1 MFIAIECTSYTY
13 ALSTCIWDHPQSFFF
28 PILYEWGKLPMQL
41 KLWLLC
47 HSCSFSKWWTARLIK
62 ILAVTA
68 IKKYNFIN
76 KSPSQEKGEKADGL
90 QIRKVISISILVHAG
105 SSDLCNKSRTLK
117 TSTRKRIVLEVQMCW
132 LFRIKWVSF
141 CKCIPPSLDRSFQKV
156 LVVKQN

>member
-1 MFIAIECTSYTY
+1 MHWVPAYEIIPS
-13 ALSTCIWDHPQSFFF
+13 LFFF

-90 QIRKVISISILVHAG
+90 QICKVISISILVHAG

-117 TSTRKRIVLEVQMCW
+117 TSNRKSAWSTDVLA
-132 LFRIKWVSF
+132 I
-141 CKCIPPSLDRSFQKV
+141 
-156 LVVKQN
+156 QNKMSIFL